1 MWNRI
6 WSLIIKEFHSIWR
19 DPKSRT
25 LIFLP
30 PLVQLCIFA
39 YAATMEVQNIDMVI
53 LDKDKTVES
62 RDLASRFE
70 HSIWFRK
77 IYYVENEKQFA
88 RMIESQ
94 KVMMG
99 LEINN
104 NFTRNLKATKQAKVQ
119 CIFDGRQT
127 NVSQILSGY
136 TSAIVNQY
144 QEDVFQPGYN
154 DLPRANVQVRNWY
167 NVNLT
172 YLHYTVVS
180 LVATLAMVTGIILTA
195 LSVAREREIGTFDQL
210 IVSPLRPFEILIGKT
225 FPPLVIATIVSTMMG
240 LFVVF
245 IFKVEYSGSLWLF
258 YISTT
263 IFLLAIVGIGL
274 FVSSICRTQQQA
286 ILGTF
291 MFQMPAM
298 LMSGYISPIENMPI
312 FFQKL
317 TFFNPIRFYMVIVK
331 GLFFKNMQA
340 DVVFTNLVPVGIT
353 AMITLYCAY
362 WMFKRNLD

>member
-6 WSLIIKEFHSIWR
+6 FTLIIKEFHSIWR
-19 DPKSRT
+19 DPKSRA
-25 LIFLP
+25 LIVLP

-53 LDKDKTVES
+53 LDKDNTVES
-62 RDLASRFE
+62 RELSSRFI
-70 HSIWFRK
+70 HSVWFRK
-77 IYYVENEKQFA
+77 IYYVENEQQFS

-99 LEINN
+99 MEINN
-104 NFTRNLKATKQAKVQ
+104 DFSKNLKNQKSAKVQ
-119 CIFDGRQT
+119 MIFDGRQT
-127 NVSQILSGY
+127 NVAQILSGY
-136 TSAIVNQY
+136 TSNIIAKYEKDIY
-144 QEDVFQPGYN
+144 KPGYN
-154 DLPRANVQVRNWY
+154 ALPRVQVQVRNWF
-167 NVNLT
+167 NTNLM

-180 LVATLAMVTGIILTA
+180 LVATLAMVIGILLTA

-225 FPPLVIATIVSTMMG
+225 FPPLVIATIISTMMG
-240 LFVVF
+240 LFAVF
-245 IFKVEYSGSLWLF
+245 VFKIEYTGSLWLF
-258 YISTT
+258 YVSTT
-263 IFLLAIVGIGL
+263 VFLLSIVGIGL
-274 FVSSICRTQQQA
+274 FISSICKTQQQA
-286 ILGTF
+286 ILGSF

-331 GLFFKNMQA
+331 GLFFKNIQA
-340 DVVFTNLVPVGIT
+340 DVVFENLIPVAIT
-353 AMITLYCAY
+353 AVITLYCAY
-362 WMFKRNLD
+362 WMFNKNLD

>member
-6 WSLIIKEFHSIWR
+6 FTLIIKEFHSIWR

-53 LDKDKTVES
+53 LDKDNTVES
-62 RDLASRFE
+62 RELSDRFV
-70 HSIWFRK
+70 HSVWFRK

-99 LEINN
+99 MEINTD
-104 NFTRNLKATKQAKVQ
+104 FSKNLKGQKQAKVQ
-119 CIFDGRQT
+119 MIFDGRQT
-127 NVSQILSGY
+127 NVAAILSGY
-136 TSAIVNQY
+136 TSAIFNQY
-144 QEDVFQPGYN
+144 EKDIFNPAYN
-154 DLPRANVQVRNWY
+154 DLPRVEVQTRNWF
-167 NVNLT
+167 NTNLT
-172 YLHYTVVS
+172 YFNYTAVS
-180 LVATLAMVTGIILTA
+180 LVATLAMVIGILLTS

-225 FPPLVIATIVSTMMG
+225 FPPLVIATIISTMMG
-240 LFVVF
+240 LFAVF
-245 IFKVEYSGSLWLF
+245 IFKIPYSGSIWLF
-258 YISTT
+258 YVSTT
-263 IFLLAIVGIGL
+263 VFLLSIVGIGL
-274 FVSSICRTQQQA
+274 FISSICRTQQQA

-331 GLFFKNMQA
+331 GLFFKNIPA
-340 DVVFTNLVPVGIT
+340 DVVFENIVPMAIT
-353 AMITLYCAY
+353 AVITLYCAY
-362 WMFKRNLD
+362 WMFNRNLD